1 MTASQSIAPLPIE
14 LWDIIIRLSVPPSGL
29 GRGIEYPWIDS
40 HRRREQD
47 RELHKQ
53 RNFSINRLSQVC
65 WPWRELLST
74 VRNQDLRITRAG
86 RLSLTLLLEEYD
98 RNPRLFKETQ
108 RIRVHF
114 PIKEAISF
122 LISFVQGISS
132 LTTLELIIDNVV
144 DASGLFKPLRD
155 HLPAILDATPSLIWL
170 DIEDPIEFDPIGVL
184 STDMIGRFSDAGRH
198 LRCLSCSIGFDYP
211 YALNNAP
218 SFPHLEILRI
228 AIRCDWSGHGTNEW
242 FKRWELPLVKQ
253 LSFHG
258 YTPWPAYGV
267 NLDLLLDNN
276 IPNLEVLD
284 IRVGRH

>member
-1 MTASQSIAPLPIE
+1 MTASKSIAALPIE
-14 LWDIIIRLSVPPSGL
+14 LWDIIIRLSVSPSGL
-29 GRGIEYPWIDS
+29 GRDIECPWIDS

-47 RELHKQ
+47 RELHRQ
-53 RNFSINRLSQVC
+53 WNSNIYRLSQVC
-65 WPWRELLST
+65 WPWREILST
-74 VRNQDLRITRAG
+74 VRNQDLRITRGG
-86 RLSLTLLLEEYD
+86 RLSLALLLEEYD

-114 PIKEAISF
+114 PIKEGISF
-122 LISFVQGISS
+122 LIAFVQGISS
-132 LTTLELIIDNVV
+132 LTALELIIDNAV
-144 DASGLFKPLRD
+144 DASNLYRPLRD
-155 HLPAILDATPSLIWL
+155 HLPAILDATPSLIRL
-170 DIEDPIEFDPIGVL
+170 DIEDSLEFDPDCVL

-228 AIRCDWSGHGTNEW
+228 AIRCDWSTHDTNEW
-242 FKRWELPLVKQ
+242 FKRWELPLLKQ
-253 LSFHG
+253 LSLHG
-258 YTPWPAYGV
+258 YTPWPAWGV
-267 NLDLLLDNN
+267 TLDLLTDNN